1 MTHPPQA
8 MALLDR
14 FGRAKR
20 KLRVSL
26 TDRCNFR
33 CPYCMPEN
41 PQWLD
46 REHLLDFDQRLGL
59 LELMVRELGIQQL
72 RLTGGEPLLYPQLLE
87 LLAALQPLR
96 KEGLQRISMTS
107 NGYLLERQ
115 ADALAAAGLD
125 DLNVSLD
132 AVEDGRFRA
141 LSGGRALAPVLAGIT
156 ASRAAGLP
164 VKLNA
169 VLLHQHNADQ
179 LWPLLDWA
187 AEQGLPLRF
196 IEFMPLDGR
205 GAWSRER
212 VVTERQI
219 LDEISTREPR
229 IQELGPRGPASYYEL
244 PNRNLQIG
252 IIPTITRPFCGDC
265 DRLRLTAAGELL
277 ACLFS
282 TKGPNLKQA
291 LAEGADRATIKRE
304 IRSAVWAKDE
314 GYVAHPGYTERTIS
328 MHGIGG

>member
-20 KLRVSL
+20 KLRLSL

-46 REHLLDFDQRLGL
+46 SEHLLDFDQRLGL
-59 LELMVRELGIQQL
+59 VSLMVRELGIQQL

-87 LLAALQPLR
+87 LLKALQPLR
-96 KEGLQRISMTS
+96 EHGLQRISMTS
-107 NGYLLERQ
+107 NGYLLDRHAE
-115 ADALAAAGLD
+115 ALAAAGLD

-132 AVEDGRFRA
+132 AVEDQRFRA
-141 LSGGRALAPVLAGIT
+141 LSGGRALAPVLAGID
-156 ASRAAGLP
+156 AARRAGLP
-164 VKLNA
+164 IKLNA

-219 LDEISTREPR
+219 LDEIRAREPHM
-229 IQELGPRGPASYYEL
+229 QELGARGPASYYAL
-244 PNRNLQIG
+244 PGRKLEIG
-252 IIPTITRPFCGDC
+252 VIPTITRPFCGDC
-265 DRLRLTAAGELL
+265 DRLRLTASGELL

-282 TKGPNLKQA
+282 SQGPNLKQA
-291 LAEGADRATIKRE
+291 LDGGADHGALKRE